1 MEVSQAK
8 TPTRSPRALSANY
21 RREKAKTNKQKN
33 YHRQKTKPKPFPWHR
48 ACSVINYQGSQ
59 QAGRDPYMGAVSH
72 GRSYNVLS
80 VIGPGVCQSRHEP
93 LHTAS
98 FLSVLCPRTW
108 QGNSSYFKTERDEEA
123 ETGSCSELAF
133 PGKVVWIEEFL
144 MDDSMSLCNSFKAVS
159 FY

>member
-1 MEVSQAK
+1 ME
-8 TPTRSPRALSANY
+8 PTRSSRTLSANY
-21 RREKAKTNKQKN
+21 HREKAKTDKQKN
-33 YHRQKTKPKPFPWHR
+33 YHRQKNKTQTLSLAQGKT
-48 ACSVINYQGSQ
+48 CTVINYQASQ

-80 VIGPGVCQSRHEP
+80 VIVPSVCPSRHEP

-133 PGKVVWIEEFL
+133 PGKVV
-144 MDDSMSLCNSFKAVS
+144 
-159 FY
+159 